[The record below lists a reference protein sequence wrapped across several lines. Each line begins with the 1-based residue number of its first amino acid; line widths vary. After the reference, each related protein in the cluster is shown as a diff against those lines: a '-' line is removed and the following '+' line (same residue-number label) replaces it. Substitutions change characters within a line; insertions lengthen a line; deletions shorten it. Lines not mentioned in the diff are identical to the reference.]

1 MAENNFELAKNFCIL
16 RLGANKSVCKEH
28 TKVVCHHFNILS
40 GGEYWRKGD
49 IKHYENEDRRGWG
62 ICNRLSSLCVPT
74 PKEATH
80 PPLLLNLRTT
90 SSHTTKAFFIDR
102 QIQKKATKII
112 YRFNYKISN
121 YLSMGVIPKN
131 LGRSSTLWLIF
142 IRVESGFARFA
153 RSPKNIKINHILA
166 FRPSNFQLISLW
178 KNNKFFRCISTQY
191 YSWRI
196 FLLCAMKQCLH
207 FYSGYHENLL

>member
-102 QIQKKATKII
+102 QIQKKATK
-112 YRFNYKISN
+112 
-121 YLSMGVIPKN
+121 
-131 LGRSSTLWLIF
+131 SST
-142 IRVESGFARFA
+142 
-153 RSPKNIKINHILA
+153 IKYQIILA